1 MLARLM
7 TIFLGI
13 ITGAILVGTSVLVA
27 THVMAQEPNAPV
39 AVSQVLSYQGRLLNP
54 ATGAPQPDSVYQIT
68 FSIYNVE
75 ASGTALWTEEK
86 SITTN
91 GGFFATLLG
100 DITPLILSNFDG
112 QELFLGIKVNDDPEA
127 IPRQRLAHSAYAL
140 FAENAGFANDA
151 GTLDG
156 IDSTGLAAATHT
168 HNGSAID
175 AGTVAEAR
183 IDGALARDSEV
194 MSIVLGADGA
204 SSGLDADLLDG
215 KTSTAFAT
223 SGHSHSVFSMLP
235 IAFGHID
242 GDGDQVGGTDNI
254 NSEWDGA
261 NERYRI
267 TLDRDY
273 VHTKHITIVTLAS
286 TTGACANATTFAQG
300 IGNDLII
307 HVLADDTNKTP
318 KQCPFQFVTFGP

>member
-39 AVSQVLSYQGRLLNP
+39 AVSQVLSYQGRLLDP

-68 FSIYNVE
+68 FSLYNVE

-86 SITTN
+86 SITTSD
-91 GGFFATLLG
+91 GFFATLLG
-100 DITPLILSNFDG
+100 DITPLILSDFDG
-112 QELFLGIKVNDDPEA
+112 QELFLGIKVNEDPEA
-127 IPRQRLAHSAYAL
+127 IPRQRLAHSAYAM
-140 FAENAGFANDA
+140 FAEDA

-156 IDSTGLAAATHT
+156 IDSTGLAAASHT

-194 MSIVLGADGA
+194 MGIVLGADGA
-204 SSGLDADLLDG
+204 GSTLDADLLDG
-215 KTSTAFAT
+215 KTSSAFAT
-223 SGHSHSVFSMLP
+223 NNHSHSTLA

-242 GDGDQVGGTDNI
+242 DDGDQLGGTNNI
-254 NSEWDGA
+254 NSVWDGA

>member
-1 MLARLM
+1 MMARLM
-7 TIFLGI
+7 TFFTGI
-13 ITGAILVGTSVLVA
+13 IAGTLLVGTSVLVA
-27 THVMAQEPNAPV
+27 TQVMAQEPNAPV
-39 AVSQVLSYQGRLLNP
+39 AVSQVLSYQGRLLDP
-54 ATGAPQPDSVYQIT
+54 STGAPQPDSVYQIT

-86 SITTN
+86 SITTS

-100 DITPLILSNFDG
+100 DITPLILSDFDG
-112 QELFLGIKVNDDPEA
+112 QELFLGIKVNEDPEA

-140 FAENAGFANDA
+140 FAENAGFAEDA

-156 IDSTGLAAATHT
+156 IDSTGLAAASHT

-183 IDGALARDSEV
+183 IAGSLTRDSEV
-194 MSIVLGADGA
+194 MGIVLGADGA
-204 SSGLDADLLDG
+204 ASGLDADLLDG
-215 KTSTAFAT
+215 KTSSGFAT
-223 SGHSHSVFSMLP
+223 NNHSHSTLP

-242 GDGDQVGGTDNI
+242 EDGDQIGGTNNI
-254 NSEWDGA
+254 DSEWDGA

-286 TTGACANATTFAQG
+286 TSGACANATTFAQG